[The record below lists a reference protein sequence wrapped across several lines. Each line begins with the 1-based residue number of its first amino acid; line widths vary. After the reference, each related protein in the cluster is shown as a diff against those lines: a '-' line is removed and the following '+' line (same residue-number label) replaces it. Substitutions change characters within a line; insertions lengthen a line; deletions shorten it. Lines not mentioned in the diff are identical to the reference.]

1 MKSQLARAPRQKP
14 QQAAQLAA
22 AAPERAAKKK
32 VIPVR
37 TGRSEA
43 PCRHA
48 RISLGYGVVPC
59 LFRVARALRPRH
71 LLAGASIERLP
82 RPRRRRAVSVRTRKR
97 HDIAPSAC
105 MSASHRARRGPLIA
119 SRGVTSP
126 SQVACGV
133 FTADCKIKASEIK
146 GPGWPGAGDLFCSTP
161 RSRTTW
167 TCVRIGENPD
177 GRVLHQRLRTS
188 KNV

>member
-1 MKSQLARAPRQKP
+1 MEPSAVMLLLEDLPIECLVEVLGHCTEEDLCRVAPTS
-14 QQAAQLAA
+14 
-22 AAPERAAKKK
+22 RAAKKK
-32 VIPVR
+32 VTPVR

-48 RISLGYGVVPC
+48 RISLGYGVVSC

-71 LLAGASIERLP
+71 LLAGGSIERLP

-133 FTADCKIKASEIK
+133 FTADCKIKASEIIPSSLELSRK
-146 GPGWPGAGDLFCSTP
+146 GT
-161 RSRTTW
+161 
-167 TCVRIGENPD
+167 I
-177 GRVLHQRLRTS
+177 
-188 KNV
+188 